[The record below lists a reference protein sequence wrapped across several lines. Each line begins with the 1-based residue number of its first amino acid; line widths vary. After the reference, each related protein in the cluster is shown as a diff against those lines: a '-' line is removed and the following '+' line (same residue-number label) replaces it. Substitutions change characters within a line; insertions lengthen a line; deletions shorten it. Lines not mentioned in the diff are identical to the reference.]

1 MTDWSNYEKYN
12 SKNVSNI
19 NVVYGVYILAVLT
32 PEAKK
37 RVFYIGSGN
46 IKDRLTAHLSDS
58 EPNTCISNKIEKYTC
73 FFSFKEIQGGEEKR
87 KKEEQELIKKY
98 QVQGHAE
105 CNKVDVA

>member
-1 MTDWSNYEKYN
+1 MINWSSYEKYN

-19 NVVYGVYILAVLT
+19 NAVYGVYKLAVLR
-32 PEAKK
+32 PENKK

-46 IKDRLTAHLSDS
+46 IKERLTAHLSDS
-58 EPNTCISNKIEKYTC
+58 EPNTCISNKIEKYAC

-98 QVQGHAE
+98 QAGGNAE
-105 CNKVDVA
+105 CNKVDST